1 MAYNSPEFEEEIR
14 YWHWIR
20 MNLQPYLTA
29 TAFMCVADSVPMM
42 RPLVYEWPQDKAA
55 SKAEDEFLLGDAV
68 LVAPLLEE
76 NQITREVYLPEGK
89 WYAFFTGEC
98 YHGCQTIITTEATKF
113 PVFIRDGYAVPLHAS
128 NIDSLGKSISQSSD
142 SKLIL
147 LVAGETGKRTFTTN
161 KSVLTCEWKNEEVS
175 VSGIATGTIQIH
187 HFC

>member
-1 MAYNSPEFEEEIR
+1 
-14 YWHWIR
+14 
-20 MNLQPYLTA
+20 
-29 TAFMCVADSVPMM
+29 M

-89 WYAFFTGEC
+89 WYAFFTGER
-98 YHGCQTIITTEATKF
+98 YQGCQTISTTEATKF
-113 PVFIRDGYAVPLHAS
+113 PVFIRDGYAVPLQAS
-128 NIDSLGKSISQSSD
+128 NIDSLGKPISQSSD

-147 LVAGETGKRTFTTN
+147 LVAGATGKRTFTTN

-175 VSGIATGTIQIH
+175 VSGIATDTIQIH